1 MVAVQTCPECGT
13 DLRENAASCPQCG
26 HRLRQQGGGLGF
38 SIAAIIC
45 GLIAV
50 FFFPYVFG
58 LIGIVLGIVAR
69 SRGERWSTW
78 AIVVPIVG
86 FLVGMALAFL
96 VFRAITSQ

>member
-1 MVAVQTCPECGT
+1 MVAVQTCPECGS
-13 DLRENAASCPQCG
+13 DLRDNAANCANCG
-26 HRLRQQGGGLGF
+26 YRVQEQRAGLGF

-45 GLIAV
+45 GLIAI
-50 FFFPYVFG
+50 FLLPYVFG

-78 AIVVPIVG
+78 AIAVPIVG
-86 FLVGMALAFL
+86 FLVGMALIFL